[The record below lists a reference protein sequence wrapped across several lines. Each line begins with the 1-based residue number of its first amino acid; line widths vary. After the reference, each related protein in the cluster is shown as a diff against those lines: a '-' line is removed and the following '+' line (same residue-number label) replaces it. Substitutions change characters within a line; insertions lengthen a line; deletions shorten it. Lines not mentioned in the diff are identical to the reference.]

1 MSKMFVVWDFIG
13 MMAQMLCPLFDC
25 MFVCAWD
32 THQKKMYT
40 DRIKELAG
48 SQGRSLLKELVGF
61 QKAGGRTCFLDG
73 VAPGDEADVGLLSAK
88 NTSREYF
95 GREAVDQTHANYMK
109 TRTPHH
115 EIEKVRTHFV
125 AKIIEWGH
133 YFDEDEDVLEMTSP
147 TAKAMPQGMKR
158 IFKQEDLLILNAGL
172 AASVNRGRD
181 DDDDVSLETVAM
193 PADQI
198 MSDTTYAALA
208 ADGAALKWIDQ
219 LAERF
224 ANKFVDEPVYCIIS
238 PTLKTAMLESARKV
252 IQSADFVT
260 ARGYLEKGELPD
272 INGIHF
278 IAHPLIKSM
287 AAGDAV
293 DSYLAFTR
301 EGLTWGEWKSRK
313 TDIGKDISGRA
324 EMVAYTREKANC
336 VRDDDSRVVFG
347 DITAGV

>member
-1 MSKMFVVWDFIG
+1 MNKYLCDPIG
-13 MMAQMLCPLFDC
+13 SFFYMLFSMLFDC
-25 MFVCAWD
+25 MCVCLWD

-48 SQGRSLLKELVGF
+48 SQKRSLLKELVGF

-73 VAPGDEADVGLLSAK
+73 VSPGDEADVGLLSDK

-95 GREAVDQTHANYMK
+95 ARDAVDQTHANYMK

-115 EIEKVRTHFV
+115 EIEKQRTHFV

-133 YFDEDEDVLEMTSP
+133 YFDEDEDVVEMTSP
-147 TAKAMPQGMKR
+147 VAKTMPQGMKR
-158 IFKQEDLLILNAGL
+158 IFKKTDILILQAGL
-172 AASVNRGRD
+172 AASVTRGRD

-198 MSDTTYAALA
+198 MDDTTYAAIA
-208 ADGAALKWIDQ
+208 ADGAALTWIDQ

-224 ANKFVDEPVYCIIS
+224 ANKFVDEPIYCIIS
-238 PTLKTAMLESARKV
+238 PTMKTAMLESARKV
-252 IQSADFVT
+252 IQSSDFVT
-260 ARGYLEKGELPD
+260 AKGYLEKGELPD

-278 IAHPLIKSM
+278 IAHPLIKTVAASM
-287 AAGDAV
+287 GAQI
-293 DSYLAFTR
+293 DSYLAFT
-301 EGLTWGEWKSRK
+301 EDGLTWGEWKARK
-313 TDIGKDISGRA
+313 TDISMDISGRA
-324 EMVAYTREKANC
+324 EMVAYTREKGNC

-347 DITAGV
+347 DLTA